1 MIDKDIRLTQA
12 EVDKLLADLHES
24 EEKEIQEEK
33 PKSEPEVKRL
43 PTHDELREQG
53 VDVPDWVPVEDIVW
67 GVQAEAEYNNMI
79 RELAEYCIR
88 KFKEKQRAKN
98 A

>member
-1 MIDKDIRLTQA
+1 MIDNDIRLTQE
-12 EVDKLLADLHES
+12 EVYKLLAELHES

-33 PKSEPEVKRL
+33 SKSEPEVKRL

-79 RELAEYCIR
+79 RELSELCMK
-88 KFKEKQRAKN
+88 KFREKQRVKN